1 MKPISHTTFVKKYS
15 IADSDALVKEGDKL
29 YLTKDLYIKRAV
41 HRKRIYDYHPSNFV
55 GPKRTHLEIPV
66 FKLMSE
72 EFSVSKA
79 LMDKPELAL
88 AVWNDTH
95 IYVYRNQSINKYV
108 SDWIQS
114 QYHDNRTMFDTIY
127 YKLNPLEMKY
137 KDGRLKSGFKN
148 HLIRR
153 VKGFARASHTTEVMM
168 NTLIDHLSNNYQD
181 DLFNPSMIDK
191 INSYVDHEVRF
202 YQCPLTKV
210 INHRTQMTQF
220 SLSGKTQFCS
230 IHMTSEMLTNE
241 YGYEYDANSHTFL
254 LEHEIM
260 LDGTCYDSRDVN
272 IVRCI
277 ECNTKCVEEETRDDM
292 CVECCGRD
300 YRVHNYSH
308 RVEETLGFDKHNKLA
323 NEPYLGIEMEFQVDK
338 RRAGRLYV
346 GDSMFGHALM
356 KDDGSIRDGFELVS
370 RPAGYTSHL
379 ARYDSFLTD
388 LPEYI
393 HPHESCG
400 MHVHI
405 SRTAFT
411 QLGAGKLV
419 EFMNRDD
426 NKDFV
431 KLMAGRGSTNYQT
444 SDPTFD
450 IKTPYGVTYKDRYV
464 GRYNFVNLNN
474 NKTIELRIFATPAN
488 KEEFN
493 IRMQFVKAMIEYCKP
508 AIHSVSLKQQTH
520 FESFVSW
527 LTNTKKEFKELY
539 NYIKESTVCA

>member
-15 IADSDALVKEGDKL
+15 IKNSNALVKEGDKF
-29 YLTKDLYIKRAV
+29 YLTNDLYIMRST
-41 HRKRIYDYHPSNFV
+41 HRKRLHNYYPHDFV
-55 GPKRTHLEIPV
+55 GPRHTHEYIQV

-72 EFSVSKA
+72 EYSLSKA
-79 LMDKPELAL
+79 LQDQPELAL
-88 AVWNDTH
+88 MVWNDDYV
-95 IYVYRNQSINKYV
+95 YVYRHQSINKYAPAYIK
-108 SDWIQS
+108 SRHHES
-114 QYHDNRTMFDTIY
+114 RAMFDAIY
-127 YKLNPLEMKY
+127 YTMHPLEMKY

-153 VKGFARASHTTEVMM
+153 IKGFAKSSNTTQVMLK
-168 NTLIDHLSNNYQD
+168 TLLDYLSTNYQD
-181 DLFNPSMIDK
+181 DLFNPSLIDK
-191 INSYVDHEVRF
+191 ANEFVDNEVKL

-210 INHRTQMTQF
+210 INYRSQMTQF
-220 SLSGKTQFCS
+220 SLSGKTHFCHLS
-230 IHMTSEMLTNE
+230 MDSDILESE
-241 YGYEYDANSHTFL
+241 YGYEYDPDNHTFL
-254 LEHEIM
+254 LKHEIM
-260 LDGTCYDSRDVN
+260 IDGTCYDERTVN
-272 IVRCI
+272 IVRCDS
-277 ECNTKCVEEETRDDM
+277 CNSKCVEQETRDGL

-300 YRVHNYSH
+300 YRVHNYTH
-308 RVEETLGFDKHNKLA
+308 RVEETLGFDKANKLA

-356 KDDGSIRDGFELVS
+356 KDDGSIRNGFELVS

-419 EFMNRDD
+419 EFMNRED
-426 NKDFV
+426 NKSFI

-444 SDPTFD
+444 SDPSFD
-450 IKTPYGVTYKDRYV
+450 IKTPYGQAYKDRYV

-474 NKTIELRIFATPAN
+474 KKTIELRIFATPAD
-488 KEEFN
+488 KVEFN

-508 AIHSVSLKQQTH
+508 AIHSVSLRQQTH
-520 FESFVSW
+520 FKSFVSW
-527 LTNTKKEFKELY
+527 LTNTKKDFKELH
-539 NYIKESTVCA
+539 NYIKESTICA